1 MERRDFRFNYRIK
14 RYSHWVV
21 CGAENMTKGKPW
33 DIEEIRQ
40 LRKLVDDGKSVEE
53 ISRIM
58 VKTLDSIK
66 QKMFDLKLKEKRV
79 HGGTAVFSSSLEL
92 PKDLPSVEDS
102 LRTLSA
108 ALKALETPGLDQA
121 EVLRLRGI
129 ISGVKIYKEIFADFL
144 NYCELEGRLS
154 ELEGKYAELTKSKER
169 KTDASA

>member
-1 MERRDFRFNYRIK
+1 
-14 RYSHWVV
+14 
-21 CGAENMTKGKPW
+21 MTKGKPW
-33 DIEEIRQ
+33 EINEIRQ
-40 LRKLVDDGKSVEE
+40 LRELVEEGKSVGD

-79 HGGTAVFSSSLEL
+79 SGGTAVFSSSLEL

-108 ALKALETPGLDQA
+108 ALKALETPGLDQS

-129 ISGVKIYKEIFADFL
+129 ISGVKVYKEIFADFL
-144 NYCELEGRLS
+144 NYCELEGRLA
-154 ELEGKYAELTKSKER
+154 ELEGKYAELIKSKKP
-169 KTDASA
+169 KTDAPA

>member
-1 MERRDFRFNYRIK
+1 
-14 RYSHWVV
+14 
-21 CGAENMTKGKPW
+21 MTKGKPW
-33 DIEEIRQ
+33 EINETRQ
-40 LRKLVDDGKSVEE
+40 LRELVEEGKSVGD

-79 HGGTAVFSSSLEL
+79 SGGTAVFSSSLEL

-108 ALKALETPGLDQA
+108 ALKALETPGLDQS

-129 ISGVKIYKEIFADFL
+129 ISGVKVYKEIFADFL
-144 NYCELEGRLS
+144 NYCELEGRLA
-154 ELEGKYAELTKSKER
+154 ELEGKYAELIKSKKP
-169 KTDASA
+169 KTDAPA

>member
-1 MERRDFRFNYRIK
+1 
-14 RYSHWVV
+14 
-21 CGAENMTKGKPW
+21 MTKGKPW
-33 DIEEIRQ
+33 EIDEIRQ
-40 LRKLVDDGKSVEE
+40 LRALVDEGKSVDE

-58 VKTLDSIK
+58 LKTLDSIK

-79 HGGTAVFSSSLEL
+79 GGGTTVFSSSLEL

-108 ALKALETPGLDQA
+108 ALKALETPGLDQS

-144 NYCELEGRLS
+144 NYSELERRLA
-154 ELEGKYAELTKSKER
+154 ELEGKYAELAKSKKP
-169 KTDASA
+169 KTDAPA